1 MYYIYKF
8 TNLIN
13 SFSYIGQTKDA
24 QKRKIQ
30 HKSASFNKKS
40 NSYST
45 PFHIAARKYGWENF
59 SFEILEEIDD
69 MFFQDYIDERERFF
83 INYYNSLVGQ
93 KGYNVLSGG
102 LKNGSRTKKSFDD
115 CCECSKLFT
124 REEIIKIQDMLIKGY
139 QYYEIKKL
147 FPILT
152 NSFLTNINTGLNFK
166 RDNLN
171 YPLSNFHSRFS
182 KTTQEE
188 IIQELKNGT
197 KLSDISKKY
206 GISTSYISSINKGK
220 RWYKKDESYP
230 LHKYTLSGKWSKDCK
245 YDIIFTDLTFE
256 QLANKYNKSI
266 AAIKAVSQ
274 GKNRRDK
281 RLCYP
286 LRKNKN
292 KNQEIWANLFL

>member
-1 MYYIYKF
+1 MHYIYKI

-13 SFSYIGQTKDA
+13 NFSYIGQTKDVK
-24 QKRKIQ
+24 KRKIQ

-40 NSYST
+40 NAYSA
-45 PFHIAARKYGWENF
+45 PFHIAIRKYGWENF

-69 MFFQDYIDERERFF
+69 IFPQDYIDERERFF
-83 INYYNSLVGQ
+83 IDYCNSLIGQ

-102 LKNGSRTKKSFDD
+102 FRNGSRIKKSFDD

-124 REEIIKIQDMLIKGY
+124 REEITKIQDMLIKDY

-152 NSFLTNINTGLNFK
+152 DSFLTNINTGLNFK

-171 YPLSNFHSRFS
+171 YPLSIFHSRFS
-182 KTTQEE
+182 KATQEE
-188 IIQELKNGT
+188 IIQELKSGT

-206 GISTSYISSINKGK
+206 DISTSYISSINKGK
-220 RWYKKDESYP
+220 YWYRENESYP
-230 LHKYTLSGKWSKDCK
+230 LHRYTLNGKWSKDCK

-266 AAIKAVSQ
+266 AVIKAVSQ

-286 LRKNKN
+286 LRKNKS
-292 KNQEIWANLFL
+292 KNQEIWTNLFL